1 MNTST
6 PNSKTALREPLLA
19 LLWQQWSALGVSG
32 HGGSRARAMIDPE
45 ALVLVSTVFA
55 RHDARLFDEMA
66 DWLRTNGTWI
76 NVQRLTRLQKEHAL
90 GDATIL
96 GAIAEH
102 LTVDSA
108 HLKWKVLAKKM
119 RTPPESRPLFPHL
132 PVPNNL
138 DEKFEHWGWLRPPVE
153 NRGLSRPPRPD
164 QAAAFL
170 LKLRALFGRQSRA
183 EVMAWLLAHE
193 AGHPAQIAR
202 ETGYFRGSIQNVL
215 NELELS
221 GHIQATRQGREKLFA
236 ARKEHWKFL
245 LTWTDTGEF
254 PRWLPWPT
262 LFALFQGVHDLV
274 DQPAFAGYSDD
285 LQAIELKRII
295 TPRAAQLMTEG
306 HSTSFTGLSGTGI
319 TLAVILGELRQ
330 MILDLSD

>member
-1 MNTST
+1 MKIST
-6 PNSKTALREPLLA
+6 LNSKTALREPLLA
-19 LLWQQWSALGVSG
+19 LLWRQWSALGVSG

-55 RHDARLFDEMA
+55 RYDARLFDEMF

-76 NVQRLTRLQKEHAL
+76 NVLRLTRLQKEHAL

-96 GAIAEH
+96 GAMAEH
-102 LTVDSA
+102 LTTGSA
-108 HLKWKVLAKKM
+108 HLKWKVLAKAGK
-119 RTPPESRPLFPHL
+119 RSSEGRPLFPHL
-132 PVPNNL
+132 PVPNQA
-138 DEKFEHWGWLRPPVE
+138 DEKFRHWGWLRPAVE
-153 NRGLSRPPRPD
+153 YRGLSRTPRPD

-221 GHIQATRQGREKLFA
+221 GHIQATRRGREKLFA

-245 LTWTDTGEF
+245 ITWTDGGGF
-254 PRWLPWPT
+254 PGWLPWPA
-262 LFALFQGVHDLV
+262 LFTLFQGVHDLAER
-274 DQPAFAGYSDD
+274 PGFTGFSDD

-295 TPRAAQLMTEG
+295 NPLAAQLLNEG
-306 HSTSFTGLSGTGI
+306 YSTSFTGLSATGN
-319 TLAVILGELRQ
+319 TLGVILGELQQ
-330 MILDLSD
+330 MILDLTE